1 VFFVHKESTVLDGF
15 VLVNRL
21 SQAIIGY
28 LSTHYLFAV
37 KLLDREFVIKSLELF
52 AVHSLVTGE
61 NREK

>member
-1 VFFVHKESTVLDGF
+1 MFFVHKESTVLDGF